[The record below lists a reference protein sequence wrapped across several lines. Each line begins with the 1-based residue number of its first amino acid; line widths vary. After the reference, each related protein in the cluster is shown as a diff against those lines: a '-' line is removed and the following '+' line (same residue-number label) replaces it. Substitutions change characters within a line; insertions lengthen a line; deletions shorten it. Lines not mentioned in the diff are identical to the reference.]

1 MPNAMDLRL
10 LVSTFALVFVA
21 ELPDK
26 TALATVL
33 LAVRYR
39 PFAVFAGVA
48 VAFMVQSVV
57 AVTFGSAFGLL
68 PREAVRITAGAL
80 FLAFAVLMWV
90 RRRPTEEELDVDGK
104 PAEAFWRT
112 AWASF
117 VVIFLA
123 EWGDLTQLA
132 TAALA
137 AKYRSPLTIFTA
149 ATLALWAVS
158 GVAITIGHR
167 AKRMIDEQ
175 VLQRI
180 AALAFGLVGTFL
192 LVRAIP

>member
-1 MPNAMDLRL
+1 MPNAIDLRL
-10 LVSTFALVFVA
+10 LASTFALVFVA

-33 LAVRYR
+33 LAVRYQ

-48 VAFMVQSVV
+48 GAFMVQSVV
-57 AVTFGSAFGLL
+57 AVTFGSAIGLF
-68 PREAVRITAGAL
+68 PRDAVRIIAGAL
-80 FLAFAVLMWV
+80 FLVFAVLMWF
-90 RRRPTEEELDVDGK
+90 RRRPTQEALDENGDAVR
-104 PAEAFWRT
+104 AFWRT

-149 ATLALWAVS
+149 ATLALWVVS
-158 GVAITIGHR
+158 AIAISIGYR
-167 AKRMIDEQ
+167 AKRMVDEQ

-180 AALAFGLVGTFL
+180 AAFAFGLVGTFL
-192 LVRAIP
+192 LVRP

>member
-1 MPNAMDLRL
+1 MSNGIDIRL
-10 LVSTFALVFVA
+10 LASTFAVVFVA

-26 TALATVL
+26 TALAAVL
-33 LAVRYR
+33 LAVRYQ

-48 VAFMVQSVV
+48 VAFVVQSAV
-57 AVTFGSAFGLL
+57 AVSFGSAIGLL
-68 PREAVRITAGAL
+68 PREVVRITAGAL

-90 RRRPTEEELDVDGK
+90 RRRPAGEALDAH
-104 PAEAFWRT
+104 AEGETFWR
-112 AWASF
+112 ASWGSF
-117 VVIFLA
+117 VVIFVA

-149 ATLALWAVS
+149 ATLALWVVS
-158 GVAITIGHR
+158 AIAITIGRR
-167 AKRMIDEQ
+167 AKRMVDEH

-180 AALAFGLVGTFL
+180 AAIVFGLVGTFL
-192 LVRAIP
+192 LVGH

>member
-1 MPNAMDLRL
+1 MPNAIDLRL
-10 LVSTFALVFVA
+10 LASTFALVFVA

-26 TALATVL
+26 TALAAVL
-33 LAVRYR
+33 LAVRYQ

-57 AVTFGSAFGLL
+57 AVTFGSAIGLF

-90 RRRPTEEELDVDGK
+90 RRRPAEEALDASGE
-104 PAEAFWRT
+104 AGEAFWRT

-158 GVAITIGHR
+158 VIAITIGSR
-167 AKRMIDEQ
+167 AKRMVDEQ

-180 AALAFGLVGTFL
+180 AAIVFGIVGIFL
-192 LVRAIP
+192 LVRH

>member
-1 MPNAMDLRL
+1 MPNAIDLRL
-10 LVSTFALVFVA
+10 LASTFALVFVA

-33 LAVRYR
+33 LAVRYQ

-57 AVTFGSAFGLL
+57 AVTLGSAIGLF
-68 PREAVRITAGAL
+68 PRDAVRITAGAL
-80 FLAFAVLMWV
+80 FLVFAVLMWV
-90 RRRPTEEELDVDGK
+90 RRRPAEEALDGNGE
-104 PAEAFWRT
+104 AGEAFWRT

-117 VVIFLA
+117 IVIFLA

-149 ATLALWAVS
+149 ATLALWVVS
-158 GVAITIGHR
+158 AIAISIGHR
-167 AKRMIDEQ
+167 AKRMADEQ

-180 AALAFGLVGTFL
+180 AAIVFGLVGTFF
-192 LVRAIP
+192 LVRP

>member
-1 MPNAMDLRL
+1 MPNAIDLRL
-10 LVSTFALVFVA
+10 FASTFALIFVA

-33 LAVRYR
+33 LAIRYQ

-48 VAFMVQSVV
+48 IAFMVQSVV
-57 AVTFGSAFGLL
+57 AVTFGSAIGLL

-80 FLAFAVLMWV
+80 FLVFAVLMWV
-90 RRRPTEEELDVDGK
+90 RRRPAEEALDEDGD
-104 PAEAFWRT
+104 AVRAFWRT

-137 AKYRSPLTIFTA
+137 AEYRSPLTIFTA

-158 GVAITIGHR
+158 AIAITVGHR
-167 AKRMIDEQ
+167 IKGMVDEQ

-180 AALAFGLVGTFL
+180 AAIAFGLVGAFL
-192 LVRAIP
+192 LVRP

>member
-1 MPNAMDLRL
+1 MPSAIDIRL
-10 LVSTFALVFVA
+10 LASTFALVFVA

-26 TALATVL
+26 TALAAVL
-33 LAVRYR
+33 LAVRYQ

-48 VAFMVQSVV
+48 VAFIVQSAV
-57 AVTFGSAFGLL
+57 AVSFGSAIGLL

-90 RRRPTEEELDVDGK
+90 RRQPADEALDAHAEAG
-104 PAEAFWRT
+104 EAFWRA
-112 AWASF
+112 AWGSF
-117 VVIFLA
+117 VVIFVA

-137 AKYRSPLTIFTA
+137 AKYRSPLTIFMA

-158 GVAITIGHR
+158 AIAITIGRR
-167 AKRMIDEQ
+167 AKRIVDEH

-180 AALAFGLVGTFL
+180 AAIVFGLVGTFL
-192 LVRAIP
+192 LVRH